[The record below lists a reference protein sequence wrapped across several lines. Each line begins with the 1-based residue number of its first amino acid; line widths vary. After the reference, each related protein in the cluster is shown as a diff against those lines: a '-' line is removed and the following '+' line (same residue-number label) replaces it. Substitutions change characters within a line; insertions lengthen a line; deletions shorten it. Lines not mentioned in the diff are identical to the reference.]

1 MKNQGQILNWLKEA
15 KVKTNK
21 GLPIEFGLHGFLLD
35 YLLDNANR
43 IVVRKPT
50 QVGISFTTLLKI
62 LYLGYNKS
70 LTFIY
75 TLPTS
80 QDAKDFVLQK
90 LEPIIERSPALRSK
104 VIKVPF
110 KDKAVYSS
118 SIKRLGDSYYFFR
131 GSYSSRRAQSI
142 DSDVVVIDELDFQR
156 PDVRKMYEERVEGS
170 SSGDIIYWIGYPSL
184 PNFGIEQLYEQSDQ
198 REWFIKCPKCGRLQT
213 LEFPKSISFKKK
225 KYVCKYCGA
234 ELSPKDRQ
242 VGKWIPKFPGRKI
255 HGYSMNKLMA
265 PWVPASRIIK
275 AYNEEDTKHFYNYT
289 LGLPY
294 VDKSSGIVQS
304 LLDNDTIDK
313 SQEDQ
318 MKFDK
323 VLVGIDQGN
332 RFHMVWAKANQDSI
346 VVQEAFDT
354 KDYNELE
361 QKVLSLHPDFVVIDS
376 APDYHIAK
384 KLQSNLP
391 NICFLGILRT
401 WSIDSKK
408 KNYFTLQRSKGI
420 INIERTE
427 SLDGMVEA
435 LQSKRLLFKKTAPRL
450 SALFSHLKN
459 LVPDYQERYG
469 ILRKVWKYV
478 GPDHFGH
485 ALNFL
490 LVGANIVFPM
500 LDFGSEMI
508 VPSGVLH
515 EDIKIKRPGVAQDD
529 FERTIEKVSNNS
541 NSIII
546 PPKNF

>member
-1 MKNQGQILNWLKEA
+1 MKNQQLILNWIHEA
-15 KVKTNK
+15 GIRTNK

-35 YLLDNANR
+35 FVTDNAKR

-50 QVGISFTTLLKI
+50 QVGVSFSTILKI
-62 LYLGYNKS
+62 LYLGYDEA

-90 LEPIIERSPALRSK
+90 LEPVIERSPALRSK

-131 GSYSSRRAQSI
+131 GSWSSRRAQSI

-184 PNFGIEQLYEQSDQ
+184 PNYGIEELYQKSDQ
-198 REWFIKCPKCGRLQT
+198 RQWWVRCPKCGRLQT
-213 LEFPKSISFKKK
+213 LEFPKSISFKKNA
-225 KYVCKYCGA
+225 YVCKYCGA
-234 ELSPKDRQ
+234 ELSPQDRQ
-242 VGKWIPKFPGRKI
+242 VGKWIPKFPGRPI
-255 HGYSMNKLMA
+255 HGYSINKLMA

-294 VDKSSGIVQS
+294 VDKASGITQS
-304 LLDNDTIDK
+304 LLDKDTIDEA
-313 SQEDQ
+313 QESDL
-318 MKFDK
+318 KFDK
-323 VLVGIDQGN
+323 TVVGIDQGI
-332 RFHMVWAKANQDSI
+332 RFHLVWGKANSD
-346 VVQEAFDT
+346 VVVIQEAFNT
-354 KDYNELE
+354 KDYDELE
-361 QKVLSLHPDFVVIDS
+361 KKVLSLNPDIVVIDS

-384 KLQSNLP
+384 KLQSKLP
-391 NICFLGILRT
+391 NVCFLGILRV
-401 WSIDSKK
+401 WGIDTKRN
-408 KNYFTLQRSKGI
+408 NYFTLQRSKGI
-420 INIERTE
+420 INIERTD
-427 SLDGMVEA
+427 SLDHMVEA
-435 LQSKRLLFKKTAPRL
+435 LQSKRLLFKKSAPQL

-469 ILRKVWKYV
+469 VLRKVWKYV
-478 GPDHFGH
+478 GPDHYGH
-485 ALNFL
+485 ALNFM
-490 LVGANIVFPM
+490 LVGANIIYPR
-500 LDFGSEMI
+500 LDFRTEMI

-515 EDIKIKRPGVAQDD
+515 EDKTIKRPGIPQDD
-529 FERTIEKVSNNS
+529 FERTVAEISGNKS
-541 NSIII
+541 SIII